1 MKKFENRKALFNEIL
16 LEVYKFHMNY
26 KEELNKLNINI
37 KQIIT
42 QHANKLQTGV
52 AKRTLSKYSNEDPFS
67 DQLISNSVQQMVTYF
82 MNKYSLI
89 SEEAEEIKN
98 LIPQGNLEENNKD
111 KEYLKIFKQE
121 EQKINS
127 NIINLTKA
135 KNRYY
140 TLMAK
145 LEEQISK
152 IEENKKKIISN
163 NNNLS
168 TIPKTKKEKKEE
180 EKEKKILENQRINPY
195 ILEEIIRA
203 KDAYLLALDTLNL
216 TKREY
221 LNTINSFSD
230 KIKEYDNNEND
241 LLNQLLEIFEKYDEK
256 IRDKNKEVSGVILEN
271 KKGENPINIFI
282 EKINKKYEFEEYI
295 PQHNKIED
303 NDDFIILSEMHKLT
317 GYNIEESFSD
327 PKVKKEIKFILG
339 LETIINDCSSVKK
352 SGIDEMKEYLKDK
365 VYLDK
370 FFKRLNKA
378 RVDKEL
384 DKDKVVFDIIVDL
397 FNYILTNLI
406 ENPDKNHDDIKNLLI
421 LSQSFYITDDKNV
434 NKKIFFSNKIT
445 TPKEFKTTDFWI
457 KFIEKEIEN
466 NEMIKKEYNNEKE
479 ENKEE
484 IKENDKGEKN
494 IEIKNDNK
502 EEIKE
507 ENKKENEEIKEEDN
521 KEGINKD
528 NKEENKELKEENKE
542 NINKDN
548 EVEHKE
554 IKEEN
559 KEEIKK
565 DNKEEKNE
573 EKKEDNIEEKNEEKK
588 EELPEEKTEEN
599 NFEGKEEKIEKVD
612 KVENKEDDKVQNENN
627 QINRNNQN
635 EALMVFIGNISNLND
650 YLSNQS
656 RMREIFAYF
665 DEKFNFSEDNIK
677 KVSDILG
684 FNIK

>member
-26 KEELNKLNINI
+26 KEEINKLNINI

-42 QHANKLQTGV
+42 QHSNKLQTGV

-98 LIPQGNLEENNKD
+98 LIPKGNMEDNNKD

-127 NIINLTKA
+127 NLLNLTKA

-140 TLMAK
+140 ALMTK

-152 IEENKKKIISN
+152 IEENKKKFN
-163 NNNLS
+163 NNSKSFPNAKAQ
-168 TIPKTKKEKKEE
+168 KTKKEE
-180 EKEKKILENQRINPY
+180 EKEKKLIENQKINPY
-195 ILEEIIRA
+195 TIEETVRA
-203 KDAYLLALDTLNL
+203 KEAYMLALDTLNL

-221 LNTINSFSD
+221 LNSLNSYSD
-230 KIKEYDNNEND
+230 KIKEYDNSEND
-241 LLNQLLEIFEKYDEK
+241 LLNQLLDIFEKYDEK

-271 KKGENPINIFI
+271 KNGDNEKNIFI

-295 PQHNKIED
+295 PQHNKIEN
-303 NDDFIILSEMHKLT
+303 NDDFIILSEMHKLI

-327 PKVKKEIKFILG
+327 PKIKKEIKFILI
-339 LETIINDCSSVKK
+339 LETIINDCSVIKK
-352 SGIDEMKEYLKDK
+352 NSIDEIKEYLKDK
-365 VYLDK
+365 IYLNK

-378 RVDKEL
+378 RIDKEL
-384 DKDKVVFDIIVDL
+384 EKDKVVFDIIVDL
-397 FNYILTNLI
+397 LNFILTNLI
-406 ENPDKNHDDIKNLLI
+406 EDPDNNHDDIKNLLI
-421 LSQSFYITDDKNV
+421 LSQSFYINDDKNL

-445 TPKEFKTTDFWI
+445 TPKDFKTSEFWI
-457 KFIEKEIEN
+457 KFIEKEIDNNELLQNQRKEDTNKENKEVIKEEKKEEN
-466 NEMIKKEYNNEKE
+466 NEEVQKVINEEIEKE
-479 ENKEE
+479 KVENNQEE
-484 IKENDKGEKN
+484 
-494 IEIKNDNK
+494 K

-507 ENKKENEEIKEEDN
+507 EIQEET
-521 KEGINKD
+521 
-528 NKEENKELKEENKE
+528 
-542 NINKDN
+542 
-548 EVEHKE
+548 
-554 IKEEN
+554 

-565 DNKEEKNE
+565 DETKEEK
-573 EKKEDNIEEKNEEKK
+573 
-588 EELPEEKTEEN
+588 
-599 NFEGKEEKIEKVD
+599 EKIEKEKEEIVEEKKD
-612 KVENKEDDKVQNENN
+612 DNKNSNIKKEENKDDDKIKDKENN
-627 QINRNNQN
+627 KKEDEIKKEIDINYKNKQN

-656 RMREIFAYF
+656 KIKEIFHHF
-665 DEKFNFSEDNIK
+665 DEKFKFSEENIK
-677 KVSDILG
+677 KVSDVLG

>member
-26 KEELNKLNINI
+26 KEEINKLNINI

-42 QHANKLQTGV
+42 QHSNKLQTGV

-98 LIPQGNLEENNKD
+98 LIPKGNMEDNNKD

-127 NIINLTKA
+127 NLTKA

-140 TLMAK
+140 ALMTK
-145 LEEQISK
+145 LEDQISK
-152 IEENKKKIISN
+152 IEENKKKLITN
-163 NNNLS
+163 NNNS
-168 TIPKTKKEKKEE
+168 KTFQNIKNQKNKKEE
-180 EKEKKILENQRINPY
+180 EKGKKLIENQKINPY
-195 ILEEIIRA
+195 TIEETVRA
-203 KDAYLLALDTLNL
+203 KEAYMLALDALNL

-221 LNTINSFSD
+221 LNSLNSFSD
-230 KIKEYDNNEND
+230 KIKEYDNSEND
-241 LLNQLLEIFEKYDEK
+241 LLNQLLDIFEKYDEK

-271 KKGENPINIFI
+271 KNGDNEKNIFI

-295 PQHNKIED
+295 PQHNKIEN
-303 NDDFIILSEMHKLT
+303 NDDFIILSEMHKLI

-327 PKVKKEIKFILG
+327 PKIKKEIKFILI
-339 LETIINDCSSVKK
+339 LETIINDCSVIKK
-352 SGIDEMKEYLKDK
+352 NSIDEIKEYLKDK
-365 VYLDK
+365 IYLNK

-378 RVDKEL
+378 RIDKEL
-384 DKDKVVFDIIVDL
+384 EKDKVVFDIIVDL
-397 FNYILTNLI
+397 LNFILTNLI
-406 ENPDKNHDDIKNLLI
+406 EDPDNNHDDIKNLLI
-421 LSQSFYITDDKNV
+421 LSQSFYINDDKNL

-445 TPKEFKTTDFWI
+445 TPKDFKTSEFWI
-457 KFIEKEIEN
+457 KFIEKEIDNNELLQNQRKEDTNKENKEVIKEEKKEEN
-466 NEMIKKEYNNEKE
+466 NEEVQKVINEEIEKE
-479 ENKEE
+479 KVENNQEE
-484 IKENDKGEKN
+484 
-494 IEIKNDNK
+494 K

-507 ENKKENEEIKEEDN
+507 EIQEET
-521 KEGINKD
+521 
-528 NKEENKELKEENKE
+528 
-542 NINKDN
+542 
-548 EVEHKE
+548 
-554 IKEEN
+554 

-565 DNKEEKNE
+565 DETKEEK
-573 EKKEDNIEEKNEEKK
+573 
-588 EELPEEKTEEN
+588 
-599 NFEGKEEKIEKVD
+599 EKIEKEKEEIVEEKKD
-612 KVENKEDDKVQNENN
+612 DNKNSNIKKEENKDDDKIKDKENN
-627 QINRNNQN
+627 KKEDEIKKEIDINYKNKQN

-656 RMREIFAYF
+656 KIKEIFHHF
-665 DEKFNFSEDNIK
+665 DEKFKFSEENIK
-677 KVSDILG
+677 KVSDVLG

>member
-26 KEELNKLNINI
+26 KEEINKLNINI

-42 QHANKLQTGV
+42 QHSNKLQTGV

-98 LIPQGNLEENNKD
+98 LIPKGNMEDNNKD

-127 NIINLTKA
+127 NLLNLTKA

-140 TLMAK
+140 ALMTK

-152 IEENKKKIISN
+152 IEENKKKLN
-163 NNNLS
+163 NNS
-168 TIPKTKKEKKEE
+168 KTFPNTKAQKTKKEE
-180 EKEKKILENQRINPY
+180 EKEKKLIENQKINPY
-195 ILEEIIRA
+195 TIEETVRA
-203 KDAYLLALDTLNL
+203 KEAYMLALDTLNL

-221 LNTINSFSD
+221 LNSLNSYSD
-230 KIKEYDNNEND
+230 KIKEYDNSEND
-241 LLNQLLEIFEKYDEK
+241 LLNQLLDIFEKFDEK

-271 KKGENPINIFI
+271 KNGDNEKNIFI

-295 PQHNKIED
+295 PQHNKIEN
-303 NDDFIILSEMHKLT
+303 NDDFIILSEMHKLI

-327 PKVKKEIKFILG
+327 PKIKKEIKFILI
-339 LETIINDCSSVKK
+339 LETIINDCSVIKK
-352 SGIDEMKEYLKDK
+352 NSIDEIKEYLKDK
-365 VYLDK
+365 IYLNK

-378 RVDKEL
+378 RIDKEL
-384 DKDKVVFDIIVDL
+384 EKDKVVFDIIVDL
-397 FNYILTNLI
+397 LNFILTNLI
-406 ENPDKNHDDIKNLLI
+406 EDPDNNHDDIKNLLI
-421 LSQSFYITDDKNV
+421 LSQSFYINDDKNL

-445 TPKEFKTTDFWI
+445 TPKDFKTSEFWI
-457 KFIEKEIEN
+457 KFIEKEIDNNELLQNQRKEDTNKENKEVIKEEKKEEN
-466 NEMIKKEYNNEKE
+466 NEEVQKVINEEIEKE
-479 ENKEE
+479 KVENNQEE
-484 IKENDKGEKN
+484 
-494 IEIKNDNK
+494 K

-507 ENKKENEEIKEEDN
+507 EIQEET
-521 KEGINKD
+521 
-528 NKEENKELKEENKE
+528 
-542 NINKDN
+542 
-548 EVEHKE
+548 
-554 IKEEN
+554 

-565 DNKEEKNE
+565 DETKEEK
-573 EKKEDNIEEKNEEKK
+573 
-588 EELPEEKTEEN
+588 
-599 NFEGKEEKIEKVD
+599 EKIEKEKEEIVEEKKD
-612 KVENKEDDKVQNENN
+612 DNKNSNIKKEENKDDDQIKDKENN
-627 QINRNNQN
+627 KKEDEIKKEIDINYKNKQN

-656 RMREIFAYF
+656 KIKEIFHHF
-665 DEKFNFSEDNIK
+665 DEKFKFSEENIK
-677 KVSDILG
+677 KVSDVLG

>member
-16 LEVYKFHMNY
+16 LEVYKFYKNY
-26 KEELNKLNINI
+26 KEEINKLNINV
-37 KQIIT
+37 KHIIT
-42 QHANKLQTGV
+42 QHSNKLQTGV

-98 LIPQGNLEENNKD
+98 LIPKGNIEDYNKD

-140 TLMAK
+140 AMMTK

-152 IEENKKKIISN
+152 IEENKKKLVSN
-163 NNNLS
+163 NNSAKNIPNLK
-168 TIPKTKKEKKEE
+168 PQKTKKEKKEE
-180 EKEKKILENQRINPY
+180 EKEKKLIESQRINPY
-195 ILEEIIRA
+195 MLEETIRA
-203 KDAYLLALDTLNL
+203 KEAYMLALDSLNL

-221 LNTINSFSD
+221 LNSLNSYSD

-241 LLNQLLEIFEKYDEK
+241 LLNQLLEIFEKYDQK

-271 KKGENPINIFI
+271 KNGENENKIFI

-303 NDDFIILSEMHKLT
+303 NDNFNILSEMHKLT

-327 PKVKKEIKFILG
+327 PKIKKEIKFILG
-339 LETIINDCSSVKK
+339 LETIINDCSSMKK

-365 VYLDK
+365 IYLNK

-378 RVDKEL
+378 RIDKEL
-384 DKDKVVFDIIVDL
+384 DKDKVVFDVIVDL
-397 FNYILTNLI
+397 LNFILNNLI
-406 ENPDKNHDDIKNLLI
+406 GDPDSNHDDIKNLLI
-421 LSQSFYITDDKNV
+421 LSQSFYITEENNL

-445 TPKEFKTTDFWI
+445 TPKELKTTEFWI

-466 NEMIKKEYNNEKE
+466 NELIKNEGAKETKEDTKEEIKQENQEEKKENKKDNEEGVNEEIKEDIKE

-484 IKENDKGEKN
+484 IKEEKN
-494 IEIKNDNK
+494 ENENKEEEIREERKEDIKEDNK

-507 ENKKENEEIKEEDN
+507 EKKENEDKKEVIEENKDIKEDN
-521 KEGINKD
+521 KGE
-528 NKEENKELKEENKE
+528 
-542 NINKDN
+542 
-548 EVEHKE
+548 
-554 IKEEN
+554 
-559 KEEIKK
+559 
-565 DNKEEKNE
+565 E
-573 EKKEDNIEEKNEEKK
+573 EKKEDKKEIIEETGKDINKVGKNK
-588 EELPEEKTEEN
+588 
-599 NFEGKEEKIEKVD
+599 
-612 KVENKEDDKVQNENN
+612 
-627 QINRNNQN
+627 
-635 EALMVFIGNISNLND
+635 
-650 YLSNQS
+650 
-656 RMREIFAYF
+656 
-665 DEKFNFSEDNIK
+665 
-677 KVSDILG
+677 
-684 FNIK
+684 

>member
-67 DQLISNSVQQMVTYF
+67 DQLISNSVQQMVAYF

-89 SEEAEEIKN
+89 SEETEEIKN

-127 NIINLTKA
+127 NILNLTKA

-145 LEEQISK
+145 LEELISK
-152 IEENKKKIISN
+152 IEENKKKLISN

-168 TIPKTKKEKKEE
+168 TLPKTKKEKKEE

-397 FNYILTNLI
+397 FNYILTI
-406 ENPDKNHDDIKNLLI
+406 C
-421 LSQSFYITDDKNV
+421 FGF
-434 NKKIFFSNKIT
+434 KI
-445 TPKEFKTTDFWI
+445 
-457 KFIEKEIEN
+457 
-466 NEMIKKEYNNEKE
+466 Y
-479 ENKEE
+479 
-484 IKENDKGEKN
+484 
-494 IEIKNDNK
+494 
-502 EEIKE
+502 
-507 ENKKENEEIKEEDN
+507 
-521 KEGINKD
+521 
-528 NKEENKELKEENKE
+528 
-542 NINKDN
+542 
-548 EVEHKE
+548 
-554 IKEEN
+554 
-559 KEEIKK
+559 
-565 DNKEEKNE
+565 
-573 EKKEDNIEEKNEEKK
+573 
-588 EELPEEKTEEN
+588 
-599 NFEGKEEKIEKVD
+599 
-612 KVENKEDDKVQNENN
+612 
-627 QINRNNQN
+627 
-635 EALMVFIGNISNLND
+635 
-650 YLSNQS
+650 
-656 RMREIFAYF
+656 
-665 DEKFNFSEDNIK
+665 
-677 KVSDILG
+677 
-684 FNIK
+684 